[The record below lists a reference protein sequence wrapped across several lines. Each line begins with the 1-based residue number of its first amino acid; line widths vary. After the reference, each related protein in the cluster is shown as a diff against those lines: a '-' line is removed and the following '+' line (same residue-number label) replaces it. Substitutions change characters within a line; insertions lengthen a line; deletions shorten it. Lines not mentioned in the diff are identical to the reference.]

1 MRNANTDNIAVDIN
15 NQWKLAKVGIDKLKK
30 SHISAFM
37 HSFDAHDITEPY
49 IVNSIRG
56 KDAYAAFHIV
66 RNGLY
71 VTVYYWH
78 SSGEWFVK
86 V

>member
-1 MRNANTDNIAVDIN
+1 MRNATTDSIAIDIN
-15 NQWKLAKVGIDKLKK
+15 KQWKLANVGIDKLKK

-49 IVNSIRG
+49 IVDNMRG
-56 KDAYAAFHIV
+56 KDAYAAFHIM
-66 RNGLY
+66 RDGLY

-78 SSGEWFVK
+78 SIGEWFVK
-86 V
+86 S

>member
-1 MRNANTDNIAVDIN
+1 MRNANTDNIAIDIN
-15 NQWKLAKVGIDKLKK
+15 KQWKLAKVGIDKLKK

-49 IVNSIRG
+49 IVDSMRG
-56 KDAYAAFHIV
+56 KDAYAAFHIM
-66 RNGLY
+66 RDGLY

-78 SSGEWFVK
+78 SIGEWFVK
-86 V
+86 S